1 MKNRTDLIIGDILA
15 YLSSFISQTL
25 PWFYPK
31 GLFLIGVTVK
41 TTETLFPVVY
51 SWKERLLLLTQ

>member
-25 PWFYPK
+25 TWFYPK
-31 GLFLIGVTVK
+31 GFD
-41 TTETLFPVVY
+41 FY
-51 SWKERLLLLTQ
+51 SW

>member
-1 MKNRTDLIIGDILA
+1 MKSRTDLIIGDILA

-31 GLFLIGVTVK
+31 GFD
-41 TTETLFPVVY
+41 FY
-51 SWKERLLLLTQ
+51 SW